1 MPPRL
6 SFLPAVTAPSALLRR
21 LARPLS
27 TSPALSQSKPNS
39 AFDILTLDERPAPG
53 NNAERVQNLVRGGKF
68 AQSEAQL
75 ARKRF
80 ELQQL
85 RERKTSDDYMKQMP
99 RKWRTGDVYAP
110 HDMNPHQLARWKKR
124 TAPKHDVTDL
134 LSLNPLDMYK
144 VCCLSSIG
152 SRKRRK
158 ADNDQNFSMIS
169 EYMTSFGQIK
179 NSRDTGLR
187 PRNQRRMAKA
197 IRRVIGMGI
206 HPSVHF
212 HPEIIMKRLQGGQKW

>member
-6 SFLPAVTAPSALLRR
+6 SFLPAVTAPSAFLRR

-27 TSPALSQSKPNS
+27 TTPALSQSKPNS
-39 AFDILTLDERPAPG
+39 ASDILTLDERPAPG

-85 RERKTSDDYMKQMP
+85 RERKTSD
-99 RKWRTGDVYAP
+99 VYAP
-110 HDMNPHQLARWKKR
+110 HDMNPHQLARWKKK
-124 TAPKHDVTDL
+124 TAPKRDVTDL

-144 VCCLSSIG
+144 
-152 SRKRRK
+152 
-158 ADNDQNFSMIS
+158 NFSMIS

-212 HPEIIMKRLQGGQKW
+212 HPEIIMKRLQGGRKLQE

>member
-1 MPPRL
+1 MPSRL
-6 SFLPAVTAPSALLRR
+6 PFLPAVTAPSTFLRR

-27 TSPALSQSKPNS
+27 TTSALSQSKPNS
-39 AFDILTLDERPAPG
+39 ASDILTLDERPAPG
-53 NNAERVQNLVRGGKF
+53 NHAERVQNLVRGGTF

-85 RERKTSDDYMKQMP
+85 RDRKTSDDYIRQMP

-110 HDMNPHQLARWKKR
+110 HDMHPHQLAKWKR
-124 TAPKHDVTDL
+124 RSSPKHDVTDL
-134 LSLNPLDMYK
+134 LSVNPLDQYK
-144 VCCLSSIG
+144 
-152 SRKRRK
+152 
-158 ADNDQNFSMIS
+158 NFSMIS
-169 EYMTSFGQIK
+169 EHMTSFGQIK
-179 NSRDTGLR
+179 SAKETGLR

-206 HPSVHF
+206 HPSVHY
-212 HPEIIMKRLQGGQKW
+212 HPEILMKRMQGPKW

>member
-6 SFLPAVTAPSALLRR
+6 SFLPAVTAPSAFLRR

-27 TSPALSQSKPNS
+27 TTLALSQSKPNS
-39 AFDILTLDERPAPG
+39 ASDILTLDERPAPG

-144 VCCLSSIG
+144 
-152 SRKRRK
+152 
-158 ADNDQNFSMIS
+158 NFSMIS

>member
-6 SFLPAVTAPSALLRR
+6 SFLPAVTAPSAFLRR

-27 TSPALSQSKPNS
+27 TTPALSQSKPNS
-39 AFDILTLDERPAPG
+39 ASDILTLDERPAPG

-99 RKWRTGDVYAP
+99 RKWKTGDVYAP
-110 HDMNPHQLARWKKR
+110 HDMNPHQLARWKKK
-124 TAPKHDVTDL
+124 TAPKRDVTDL

-144 VCCLSSIG
+144 
-152 SRKRRK
+152 
-158 ADNDQNFSMIS
+158 NFSMIS

-212 HPEIIMKRLQGGQKW
+212 HPEIIMKRLQGGRKLQE

>member
-6 SFLPAVTAPSALLRR
+6 SFLPAVTAPSAFLRR

-27 TSPALSQSKPNS
+27 TTPALSQSKPNS
-39 AFDILTLDERPAPG
+39 ASDILTLDERPAPG

-99 RKWRTGDVYAP
+99 RKWKTGDVYAP
-110 HDMNPHQLARWKKR
+110 HDMNPHQLARWKKK
-124 TAPKHDVTDL
+124 TAPKRDVTDL

-144 VCCLSSIG
+144 
-152 SRKRRK
+152 
-158 ADNDQNFSMIS
+158 NFSMIS

-212 HPEIIMKRLQGGQKW
+212 HPEIIMKRLQGGRKL

>member
-6 SFLPAVTAPSALLRR
+6 SFLPAVTAPSAFLRR

-27 TSPALSQSKPNS
+27 TTPALSQSKPNS
-39 AFDILTLDERPAPG
+39 ASDILTLDERPAPG

-99 RKWRTGDVYAP
+99 RKWKTGDVYAP
-110 HDMNPHQLARWKKR
+110 HDMNPHQLARWKKK
-124 TAPKHDVTDL
+124 TAPKRDVTDL

-144 VCCLSSIG
+144 
-152 SRKRRK
+152 
-158 ADNDQNFSMIS
+158 NFSMIS
-169 EYMTSFGQIK
+169 E
-179 NSRDTGLR
+179 
-187 PRNQRRMAKA
+187 
-197 IRRVIGMGI
+197 VIGMGI

-212 HPEIIMKRLQGGQKW
+212 HPEIIMKRLQGGRKL

>member
-6 SFLPAVTAPSALLRR
+6 SFLPAVTAPSAFLRR

-27 TSPALSQSKPNS
+27 TTPALSQSKPNS
-39 AFDILTLDERPAPG
+39 ASDILTLDERPAPG

-99 RKWRTGDVYAP
+99 RKWKTGDVYAP
-110 HDMNPHQLARWKKR
+110 YDMNPHQLARWKKK
-124 TAPKHDVTDL
+124 TAPKRDVTDL

-144 VCCLSSIG
+144 
-152 SRKRRK
+152 
-158 ADNDQNFSMIS
+158 NFSMIS

-212 HPEIIMKRLQGGQKW
+212 HPEIIMKRLQGGRKL

>member
-6 SFLPAVTAPSALLRR
+6 SFLPAVTAPSAFLRR

-27 TSPALSQSKPNS
+27 TTPALSR
-39 AFDILTLDERPAPG
+39 T
-53 NNAERVQNLVRGGKF
+53 
-68 AQSEAQL
+68 EAQL

-99 RKWRTGDVYAP
+99 RKWKTGDVYAP
-110 HDMNPHQLARWKKR
+110 HDMNPHQLARWKKK
-124 TAPKHDVTDL
+124 TAPKRDVTDL

-144 VCCLSSIG
+144 
-152 SRKRRK
+152 
-158 ADNDQNFSMIS
+158 NFSMIS

-212 HPEIIMKRLQGGQKW
+212 HPEIIMKRLQGGRKLQE

>member
-6 SFLPAVTAPSALLRR
+6 SFLPAVTAPSAFLRR

-39 AFDILTLDERPAPG
+39 ASDILTLDERPAPG

-144 VCCLSSIG
+144 
-152 SRKRRK
+152 
-158 ADNDQNFSMIS
+158 NFSMIS
-169 EYMTSFGQIK
+169 EYTTSFGQIK